1 MTQFT
6 SFGKAVKKKLVDID
20 RNQNWLIGQVKERT
34 GRYFD
39 DSYLHKIL
47 TGQRNA
53 PKLVQAIQEVLDIPD
68 NLANEKSSANDGK
81 EANP

>member
-6 SFGKAVKKKLVDID
+6 SFGKEVKKKLVDID

-47 TGQRNA
+47 TGQRSA
-53 PKLVQAIQEVLDIPD
+53 PQLVRAIRDILDLPD
-68 NLANEKSSANDGK
+68 GPCE
-81 EANP
+81 

>member
-6 SFGKAVKKKLVDID
+6 SFGKEVKKKLMDID

-39 DSYLHKIL
+39 DSYLH
-47 TGQRNA
+47 QRSA
-53 PKLVQAIQEVLDIPD
+53 PKLVRAIRDILDLPD
-68 NLANEKSSANDGK
+68 GPCE
-81 EANP
+81 